1 MKKREPSAADPQNA
15 AATSPLLGK
24 VIVNTRAE
32 HQAQELTDLL
42 EAKGAVVLPYPTI
55 EIVPVQDTAPLDQA
69 LTQAVEGA
77 FDWLVLTSA
86 NTVDILRQR
95 LVALGAEGTA
105 LGVACQQGL
114 KVAAVGKATKKAAED
129 ALGVQINLI
138 PKEFVAES
146 LADELQIR
154 RGQRVFLP
162 QSAIARPVLA
172 QALRQKGADVTA
184 VHAYHTGI
192 GRGGVALPVLL
203 WEGKV
208 DAVVF
213 TSASTVHNF
222 MRRLQREQ
230 GNWSMLI
237 DVCVACIGPIAA
249 AAAEEHGLRV
259 RVLPE
264 EHTLEALVDGLEQY
278 FAPSA
283 RPVR

>member
-1 MKKREPSAADPQNA
+1 MKNRDSSAADRRNV
-15 AATSPLLGK
+15 AATSHLQGK
-24 VIVNTRAE
+24 VVVNTRAE

-42 EAKGAVVLPYPTI
+42 EAKGAVVLPYPAI
-55 EIVPVQDTAPLDQA
+55 EIVPTEDAAPLDQA
-69 LTQAVEGA
+69 LSQAVEGA

-86 NTVDILRQR
+86 NTVNVLRQR
-95 LVALGAEGTA
+95 LVAQGFESTA
-105 LGVACQQGL
+105 LGTACQKGL
-114 KVAAVGKATKKAAED
+114 QVAAVGSATKKAAED
-129 ALGVQINLI
+129 ALGVQVNLI

-146 LADELQIR
+146 LASELQIR
-154 RGQRVFLP
+154 PGQRVFLP

-172 QALRQKGADVTA
+172 DALRKKGADVTA
-184 VHAYHTGI
+184 LRAYHTVT

-230 GNWSMLI
+230 GNWAMLI
-237 DVCVACIGPIAA
+237 DVCVACIGPVTAEAA
-249 AAAEEHGLRV
+249 QQHGLRV
-259 RVLPE
+259 RVLPD
-264 EHTLEALVDGLEQY
+264 EHTLKALVDGLEQY
-278 FAPSA
+278 FAATS